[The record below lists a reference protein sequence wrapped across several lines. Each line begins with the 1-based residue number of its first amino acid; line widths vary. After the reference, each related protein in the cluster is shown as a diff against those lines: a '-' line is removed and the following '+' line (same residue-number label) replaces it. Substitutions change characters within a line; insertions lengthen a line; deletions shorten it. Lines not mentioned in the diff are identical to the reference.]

1 MRDGGQSN
9 EAPAGGGAA
18 RASRSV
24 ARATLLT
31 LSMLLVAGCGGSSEP
46 GYRDPERLADGVRRA
61 VEQRLMTQGPRQ
73 GSTHTATHLERVRCE
88 HVAGDDYVCSGV
100 FGNGAPL
107 HVDVVVTRD
116 GRDFR
121 IR

>member
-9 EAPAGGGAA
+9 DAPAGGAAA

-46 GYRDPERLADGVRRA
+46 GFRDPERLADGVRRA

-73 GSTHTATHLERVRCE
+73 GSTHTATHLERVSCK
-88 HVAGDDYVCSGV
+88 HVAGNDYVCSGV

-121 IR
+121 LR